1 MRTKDNKMRK
11 TTTTQICHE
20 KKNLIKECNKLVS
33 DINRDVII
41 LIEWAWKILLGEK
54 EIRLGEQQGNRWKES
69 MLRRRRIIDGK
80 CGMRTGCLSQCEYMK
95 SLDTHTHTHTHT
107 RLVGYARPFYSST
120 LWILNGL
127 LFWAIG
133 IDWPAGYYL
142 FMYFC
147 CFFFSIVSFFFTV
160 SLYATLNSLYVYKYP
175 TLKRKN

>member
-1 MRTKDNKMRK
+1 MRK

-95 SLDTHTHTHTHT
+95 SLDTHTHTQNTHT
-107 RLVGYARPFYSST
+107 ACWLRSAVLFIDVMNPERATILSHRDRLTS
-120 LWILNGL
+120 WL
-127 LFWAIG
+127 LFI
-133 IDWPAGYYL
+133 YVFLL
-142 FMYFC
+142 FFLFN
-147 CFFFSIVSFFFTV
+147 CFIFFHRF
-160 SLYATLNSLYVYKYP
+160 SLRNIK
-175 TLKRKN
+175 

>member
-95 SLDTHTHTHTHT
+95 SLDTHTHTEHTHGV
-107 RLVGYARPFYSST
+107 LVT
-120 LWILNGL
+120 LGRFIHRRYESWT
-127 LFWAIG
+127 
-133 IDWPAGYYL
+133 GYYFEPSGSTDQLVTIYLCIFVVFSFQL
-142 FMYFC
+142 FH
-147 CFFFSIVSFFFTV
+147 FFSPFLSTQH
-160 SLYATLNSLYVYKYP
+160 
-175 TLKRKN
+175 